1 MMKSLICFC
10 NRKNCD
16 LLEKEIIL
24 FIKRGKKMKKAYGS
38 LSVCIL
44 MWAFIPVI
52 SKWILRDM
60 NQYQMLYYSTLV
72 SFIVMGIILLWE
84 RKTHLIKQTSIKKYI
99 QLSGLGLMGCMLYYV
114 FLYGALKLT
123 TASEGFILAYTW
135 PMQVL
140 ILSFMF
146 REEKPTFLK
155 VIGVVMGFIGI
166 VIINT
171 KGNFG
176 HIEFTS
182 MTGNMLAVA
191 GAFIFALYSV
201 LAKRVKVDR
210 TFAVFIYFMVA
221 SVGMTIWVSLRGEL
235 RPPEGVNWIWIVIN
249 GSVIN
254 GVSYLFWFY
263 SLQHGKTHIIT
274 NVLYLTPFVSLIY
287 IAFFLKE
294 PIHVSAVLGLLA
306 IVGGLLLHPIVTF
319 VNSKSIPKTT
329 PLEAPDIH

>member
-1 MMKSLICFC
+1 MLGEAKT
-10 NRKNCD
+10 
-16 LLEKEIIL
+16 
-24 FIKRGKKMKKAYGS
+24 MKKAYGS
-38 LSVCIL
+38 LGVCIL

-72 SFIVMGIILLWE
+72 SCLVMGVILIWE
-84 RKTHLIKQTSIKKYI
+84 RKTHLIKQTTLSTYI
-99 QLSGLGLMGCMLYYV
+99 QLSLLGLMGCMLYYV

-140 ILSFMF
+140 VLSFIF
-146 REEKPTFLK
+146 NEEKPTFLK
-155 VIGVVMGFIGI
+155 VCGVVMGFIGI

-171 KGNFG
+171 KGNLG

-182 MTGNMLAVA
+182 MTGNMLAIG

-221 SVGMTIWVSLRGEL
+221 SLGMTIWVSLRGEFL
-235 RPPEGVNWIWIVIN
+235 PPEGVNWTWILIN
-249 GSVIN
+249 GSIIN
-254 GVSYLFWFY
+254 WCELSIL
-263 SLQHGKTHIIT
+263 
-274 NVLYLTPFVSLIY
+274 VL
-287 IAFFLKE
+287 
-294 PIHVSAVLGLLA
+294 
-306 IVGGLLLHPIVTF
+306 
-319 VNSKSIPKTT
+319 
-329 PLEAPDIH
+329 